1 MINLMVKW
9 FIKSRKKKLWAEV
22 LGMLTMVRG
31 NLQARASTA
40 PGKYSSNGEDVKS
53 IVGGVPSRNDTFV
66 NTGVHA
72 NDFVSVDFINT

>member
-31 NLQARASTA
+31 NM
-40 PGKYSSNGEDVKS
+40 YSSNGEDVKS
-53 IVGGVPSRNDTFV
+53 IVGGVPTTDDTFV

-72 NDFVSVDFINT
+72 TDFVSVDFINK

>member
-22 LGMLTMVRG
+22 LGMVTMVRG
-31 NLQARASTA
+31 KYSS
-40 PGKYSSNGEDVKS
+40 KYSSNGEDVKS
-53 IVGGVPSRNDTFV
+53 IVGGVPTTDDTFV

-72 NDFVSVDFINT
+72 TDFVSVDFINK

>member
-1 MINLMVKW
+1 MVKS

-31 NLQARASTA
+31 NM
-40 PGKYSSNGEDVKS
+40 YSSNGEDVKS
-53 IVGGVPSRNDTFV
+53 IVGGVPTTDDTFV

-72 NDFVSVDFINT
+72 TDFVSVDFINK